1 MEKGIRT
8 PAYIIDESAVN
19 RNLLILKRVEEES
32 GAFILL
38 AEKAFSTYQCF
49 PMIADVLSGTT
60 SSGYCE
66 ARLAFEEFHPHDGSR
81 REIHVFEPAYDARE
95 LDMICEMAD
104 HIVFNSISEL
114 ARHGETIKRHDN
126 IKYALRINPEC
137 STQDGHAIYDPCARG
152 SRLGIREDILRK
164 AMAERYGGNLPD
176 MISGIHFHTLCEQ
189 GFSDLNKTWEAVQK
203 RFGDIISSD
212 QITWINLGGGHHIT
226 KPGYD
231 VCALIDLIK
240 KIRAEYGVD
249 VYLEPGEAVVLNA
262 GSLITKIMDIVETDL
277 YPVLILDTSA
287 ACHMPDVLEMP
298 YTPPLDG
305 AVPLSSLIK
314 DGRDISDIKEAG
326 FHVYRLSSRT
336 CLSGDVIG
344 DYSFRHEMSV
354 GDILEFRD
362 MALYTMVKTNTF
374 NGMFLPDIVIK
385 HTDGQYET
393 VKTFGYDDFKS
404 RL

>member
-1 MEKGIRT
+1 MEKGIHT
-8 PAYIIDESAVN
+8 PAYIIDESAIK
-19 RNLLILKRVEEES
+19 RNLSILKRVEEES
-32 GAFILL
+32 GASILL

-49 PMIADVLSGTT
+49 PMIADALAGTT

-81 REIHVFEPAYDARE
+81 REIHVFEPAYEAGE
-95 LDMICEMAD
+95 LEMICEMAD

-114 ARHGETIKRHDN
+114 ERHREIIKRHDN
-126 IKYALRINPEC
+126 IKYALRINPEF
-137 STQDGHAIYDPCARG
+137 STQKCHAIYDPCAAG
-152 SRLGIREDILRK
+152 SRLGIREVTLRN
-164 AMAERYGGNLPD
+164 AMAERYGGDLPD
-176 MISGIHFHTLCEQ
+176 IISGIHFHTLCEQ
-189 GFSDLNKTWEAVQK
+189 GFSDLYKTWEAVK
-203 RFGDIISSD
+203 NHFGDIISSD
-212 QITWINLGGGHHIT
+212 QITWLNLGGGHHIT
-226 KPGYD
+226 KAGYD
-231 VCALIDLIK
+231 VDGLIDLIK

-262 GSLITKIMDIVETDL
+262 GSLITKVMDIVQTDT

-305 AVPLSSLIK
+305 AVPLSSMIK
-314 DGRDISDIKEAG
+314 DGKEISDIKKAG
-326 FHVYRLSSRT
+326 YSIYRLSSRT

-344 DYSFRHEMSV
+344 DYSFRHELSV

-385 HTDGQYET
+385 HSDGEYET